1 MPLLEYKGSICKA
14 ARAVQ
19 KASKLE
25 VNLKNEWD
33 RFIKRIILLWN
44 GAGSF
49 LAGMFEAAAG
59 AALETLMAS
68 ITSLIMNNQINAGL
82 LLLSSILSL
91 IGSGD
96 QFKIA
101 LFLVVSDQLK
111 KSCESRLEQAA
122 QIKLIIDQMKTLLM
136 KYIQLHANV
145 EDETGDTTTL
155 KQALTE
161 LLLAVKDLTEL
172 AQKLQMLDQWT
183 DSLWVSAR
191 SHLDKAEEHLETQ
204 TIGEVTN
211 AMAEVGSIWGNALG
225 DMVVNV
231 AENTDLDDDGGGGSL
246 TDLGTEIFNE
256 IVDQANEDANTVLEQ
271 TISTLQGTGASYAA
285 IVGGV
290 DILFKEIAVG
300 LIKKVPLSDLYEAY
314 GIIGAYGS
322 SSISFGEN
330 GITELTLNEPDEFSL
345 TYWNETI
352 KLLMGILPG
361 LAHDLTTARQF
372 SQALI
377 NTLLKE
383 RDHVDGIAD
392 EIQEQLDNNG
402 LNVAELMLKRN
413 VWSNKV
419 SMHNKVI
426 ELTKPMLM
434 GDTIENIQQIQNAMD
449 QVVQMAINYED
460 PHPYDEAVELLK
472 KNAGQFLGA
481 FTSKSKATSL
491 LNSLSNSDQKINEGM
506 ANDAEIITKI
516 NSFSALAKED
526 PLIAAAYEELENT
539 LVGLETSGDPLKEK
553 IAMYIRNGNIA
564 PLFTLMSSGVN
575 AIQSVISGEAY
586 ENLSNSV
593 QNTLS
598 ELSQANIREVCFKE
612 TVIEE
617 EELSVEDQGIVELDR
632 EEALET
638 AEMLKYEENTVNSS

>member
-1 MPLLEYKGSICKA
+1 M
-14 ARAVQ
+14 
-19 KASKLE
+19 
-25 VNLKNEWD
+25 
-33 RFIKRIILLWN
+33 
-44 GAGSF
+44 
-49 LAGMFEAAAG
+49 
-59 AALETLMAS
+59 
-68 ITSLIMNNQINAGL
+68 
-82 LLLSSILSL
+82 
-91 IGSGD
+91 
-96 QFKIA
+96 
-101 LFLVVSDQLK
+101 
-111 KSCESRLEQAA
+111 
-122 QIKLIIDQMKTLLM
+122 
-136 KYIQLHANV
+136 
-145 EDETGDTTTL
+145 
-155 KQALTE
+155 
-161 LLLAVKDLTEL
+161 
-172 AQKLQMLDQWT
+172 
-183 DSLWVSAR
+183 
-191 SHLDKAEEHLETQ
+191 
-204 TIGEVTN
+204 
-211 AMAEVGSIWGNALG
+211 
-225 DMVVNV
+225 
-231 AENTDLDDDGGGGSL
+231 
-246 TDLGTEIFNE
+246 
-256 IVDQANEDANTVLEQ
+256 LEQ

-392 EIQEQLDNNG
+392 EIKEQLDNNG

-426 ELTKPMLM
+426 ELTKPMMM

-491 LNSLSNSDQKINEGM
+491 LNSLANSDQKINEGM
-506 ANDAEIITKI
+506 ANDAEIIAKI
-516 NSFSALAKED
+516 NAFSALAKED

-612 TVIEE
+612 TVIQE

-638 AEMLKYEENTVNSS
+638 AEMMKYEENTVNSS